1 MAHIHEQLERA
12 HSICLASHQRII
24 AAIEFPLAAHE
35 LLCSPHIFVREVKE
49 FVGDFN
55 EFFEELKLWTEDAVQ
70 IKTRREF
77 FEKKYPKMF
86 GDSSESEMDIDVD
99 TTMETKPTI
108 ERVEKLRKVKENC

>member
-77 FEKKYPKMF
+77 FEKRIPRC
-86 GDSSESEMDIDVD
+86 SAILL
-99 TTMETKPTI
+99 
-108 ERVEKLRKVKENC
+108 RVKWILMLTPQWRLNLP